1 MRIATVSLAVK
12 LSPAV
17 SLLIALSA
25 FALASPVVA
34 QDAIKADSAT
44 PAAKPS
50 TSASDRPQSR
60 AERRQAEAAAKA
72 EGGGKSED
80 LAKFPKAN
88 TATAAKSAPAQPKM
102 ECRTQEI
109 TGSRMG
115 KRICATPE
123 QWAQSDEAA
132 AEAIRQ
138 MKSDVNTKA
147 GITRPEA
154 NPFGGAVGR

>member
-1 MRIATVSLAVK
+1 M
-12 LSPAV
+12 
-17 SLLIALSA
+17 
-25 FALASPVVA
+25 FALANPVVA
-34 QDAIKADSAT
+34 QDATKSDSAT
-44 PAAKPS
+44 PAATTPTAKQS
-50 TSASDRPQSR
+50 DSASDRHPSR

-72 EGGGKSED
+72 EGGAKSED
-80 LAKFPKAN
+80 LARFPK
-88 TATAAKSAPAQPKM
+88 TDTAAASKSAPAQPKM

-123 QWAQSDEAA
+123 QWAQADEAA

-138 MKSDVNTKA
+138 MKSDVNNKA